1 MLRILEYTA
10 EAAGA
15 SVIAAPSHITAQACR
30 CCGASP
36 RVPRTPAARVHGCSR
51 CGCVADRDRNA
62 AQARLQP
69 ETSLQETCANRRSM
83 SREVVYLPGRK
94 IAD

>member
-1 MLRILEYTA
+1 LVLSHGTLAYGTLTTCGIACSRRATSTWDAARGSLLRILEYTA

-51 CGCVADRDRNA
+51 CGCVADR
-62 AQARLQP
+62 
-69 ETSLQETCANRRSM
+69 
-83 SREVVYLPGRK
+83 
-94 IAD
+94 